1 MTVQELEVVILDS
14 MKDIY
19 NADYVGKLTVTK
31 ELNGFLIKLGMN
43 TPEAPIIIYTELTG
57 DKLLKFIR
65 KELRDRNLSPRFFGN
80 VSLVYPSNCNNQVN
94 RKCCDTR

>member
-1 MTVQELEVVILDS
+1 MTAQKLEAVILEC

-19 NADYVGKLTVTK
+19 KADYVGKLVVTQ

-43 TPEAPIIIYTELTG
+43 TSEAPIVIYTELKG
-57 DKLLKFIR
+57 DDLIKFI
-65 KELRDRNLSPRFFGN
+65 KKDLRDRNLSPRFFGN
-80 VSLVYPSNCNNQVN
+80 LSLVYPCICNNQIN